1 MKKALQGIPLYH
13 KAVIELIL
21 AGAIWGVSFT
31 LVKWALQDFSTST
44 LMFWR
49 FLLAVVLG
57 ESLMFLFNREEYSKS
72 HSDLWTAMP
81 AGITLGLT
89 LIFQTHGLNYTTAT
103 NSSFITTLYVVM
115 IPIASFYFFKTRL
128 QLVHIGLSL
137 LAFAGMGLLLDI
149 YHQNTAL
156 NFGDILTLGS
166 AVAATF
172 QILFVGVGARK
183 MQSAFRFNVF
193 QTLWCWL
200 TVMPFLIYEVS
211 FKAVKII
218 PDHMSSLS
226 VGSIVGLSIFVSLFA
241 FYLQTKS
248 QKILST
254 TTASMLCL
262 LEAPYSFIFANVF
275 LNEHLNPIQF
285 LGAGIIMLSS
295 VLSVYVERPQN

>member
-49 FLLAVVLG
+49 FLLAIVLG
-57 ESLMFLFNREEYSKS
+57 ESLMFLFRREEYKNSF
-72 HSDLWTAMP
+72 SDLWTALP
-81 AGITLGLT
+81 AGVTLGLT

-115 IPIASFYFFKTRL
+115 IPIASFYFFKTKL
-128 QLVHIGLSL
+128 EFIHIALSF
-137 LAFAGMGLLLDI
+137 LAFFGMGLLLDI
-149 YHQNTAL
+149 YHNNS
-156 NFGDILTLGS
+156 NFNYGDILTLGS

-172 QILFVGVGARK
+172 QILFVGIGARK
-183 MQSAFRFNVF
+183 IKNAFRFNIF
-193 QTLWCWL
+193 QTFWCWL
-200 TVMPFLIYEVS
+200 TVIPFLIYEII
-211 FKAVKII
+211 FKNIKII
-218 PDHMSSLS
+218 PDQYSMTSI
-226 VGSIVGLSIFVSLFA
+226 GSIVGLAIFVSLLA
-241 FYLQTKS
+241 FYLQIKS

-262 LEAPYSFIFANVF
+262 LEAPYSFIFASVF
-275 LNEHLNPIQF
+275 LNERLTPIQF

-295 VLSVYVERPQN
+295 ILSVYVERPQN